1 MCYSVSC
8 DNRGQP
14 ERVCD
19 VIERLE
25 CQAST
30 VIIAQ
35 FPRTAVLLSNDI
47 DSIPNVSFLILLLNF
62 EYMGL
67 QISDILCA
75 QTGN

>member
-1 MCYSVSC
+1 MLLGFVRHNLKGY
-8 DNRGQP
+8 
-14 ERVCD
+14 
-19 VIERLE
+19 VIQRLE
-25 CQAST
+25 CQASS
-30 VIIAQ
+30 VINMQ

-47 DSIPNVSFLILLLNF
+47 DSIPNVPFLVLLLDF